1 MNVPGSVEQPR
12 ARTRWLPLAL
22 LLIALAL
29 YLPTVGKETVVTD
42 SQAAAASAWRIATT
56 GRPWVE
62 GVATEDLE
70 GSRYPDMWIIETPQ
84 GHEVHSRAPGAILPG
99 VPFYWLLNNDPDPA
113 DFDIWVGGVAAA
125 ALTSVG
131 GLLMYFA
138 LRPGVGEGA
147 AFAGSAVLLFATPM
161 WSVGAN
167 ALWTHNL
174 TFVAIAGAMFAAVRS
189 RWWLAGAFFAL
200 GILARAH
207 VALIAAVVGLYL
219 GWRRRDWRIV
229 AYTGATS
236 ALGLALLAAWNRA
249 VFGSWSLRSGYSHD
263 VETLVVGS
271 EDGTGKGVLYDIANV
286 IGFLL
291 SPDRGFLVW
300 TPVVLVLLP
309 SLLASW
315 RQLPDWSRAFV
326 LAGVAYSLLQ
336 LRINSFHGG
345 QNFYGYRLALE
356 LLVCMTPALVYAYR
370 RTATG
375 TKYVVGVVVGV
386 QVAAFA
392 IGAAAERYYV
402 HDADMWSTSAY
413 VNALADH
420 PVGYG
425 LLSLA
430 CAAAGALVTH
440 VALRRSREPQR
451 VMA

>member
-1 MNVPGSVEQPR
+1 MNVPGAVEQPR
-12 ARTRWLPLAL
+12 ATTRWLPLVL
-22 LLIALAL
+22 LLLALAL
-29 YLPTVGKETVVTD
+29 YLPTVSKDTVVTD

-62 GVATEDLE
+62 GVPTEDLE
-70 GSRYPDMWIIETPQ
+70 GSLYPDMWIIETPQ

-113 DFDIWVGGVAAA
+113 DFDIWVGGVAGA
-125 ALTSVG
+125 ALTSAG

-161 WSVGAN
+161 WSVSAN
-167 ALWTHNL
+167 AMWTHNL

-207 VALIAAVVGLYL
+207 LAIIAAVVGVYL

-249 VFGSWSLRSGYSHD
+249 VFGSWSLRSGYSHN

-271 EDGTGKGVLYDIANV
+271 EDGSGKGVLYDIANL
-286 IGFLL
+286 IGFVL

-309 SLLASW
+309 ALLASW

-326 LAGVAYSLLQ
+326 LAGVAYSLVQ

-370 RTATG
+370 RTSTG
-375 TKYVVGVVVGV
+375 TKYVVGAVVGV

-392 IGAAAERYYV
+392 IGAATERYYV
-402 HDADMWSTSAY
+402 HDAEMWFTSAY

-425 LLSLA
+425 LFSLV
-430 CAAAGALVTH
+430 CAVVGALVTH
-440 VALRRSREPQR
+440 VSLRRSREPQA
-451 VMA
+451 VTV